1 MNAKELRQKNG
12 FRLLK
17 NKYTIITVGFLVWM
31 TFLDSNSWLA
41 QKALSDEISKLK
53 AEKKYYQD
61 QIEADKKSLES
72 LRKPEY
78 MERFAREKY
87 YMKKDD
93 EVVFIVKKKE
103 GG

>member
-1 MNAKELRQKNG
+1 MNAKELQQKNW

-87 YMKKDD
+87 YMKKGD
-93 EVVFIVKKKE
+93 EVIFIVKKKRR
-103 GG
+103 

>member
-1 MNAKELRQKNG
+1 
-12 FRLLK
+12 
-17 NKYTIITVGFLVWM
+17 M

-72 LRKPEY
+72 LQKPDY
-78 MERFAREKY
+78 MECFAREKY
-87 YMKKDD
+87 HMKKDG
-93 EVVFIVKKKE
+93 EVVFIVKKKKE
-103 GG
+103 GE